1 MTQPAGPG
9 DTVSLSHSDVAVGSE
24 AGSSADSASD
34 SASDLL
40 SDSLFGVEEFRV
52 LATRHALVRKVNHP
66 TLVLG
71 STQRADIVDA
81 QRASELGVEVV
92 RRRGGGGAV
101 LLRPGDHLWIDAWIP
116 RGDPLWEADVG
127 VAAAW
132 VGRWWTAALASF
144 GAYECVVHE
153 GPAVP
158 GEHGALVCFSG
169 KGPGEVFHH
178 ERKVTGV
185 SQWRGKEGA
194 LLRTCAYTRWD
205 ARPLVELL
213 HRDGVSQEEL
223 LRSVAGAATGVD
235 ELHLVGA
242 EITRLGEVL
251 LSSFPAWGEGRS

>member
-1 MTQPAGPG
+1 
-9 DTVSLSHSDVAVGSE
+9 VGSE
-24 AGSSADSASD
+24 TGSGAETGSETGSG
-34 SASDLL
+34 
-40 SDSLFGVEEFRV
+40 SLFGVEEFRV
-52 LATRHALVRKVNHP
+52 LETRHALMRKVSHP

-71 STQRADIVDA
+71 STQRVEIVDA
-81 QRASELGVEVV
+81 QRASERGAEVV

-127 VAAAW
+127 GAAAW
-132 VGRWWTAALASF
+132 VGRWWISALAAF
-144 GAYECVVHE
+144 GDCECVVHE

-169 KGPGEVFHH
+169 KGPGEVFHR
-178 ERKVTGV
+178 ERKVMGV

-194 LLRTCAYTRWD
+194 LFHTCAYTRWD
-205 ARPLVELL
+205 PLPLVELL
-213 HRDGVSQEEL
+213 HLDGVSQEEL
-223 LRSVAGAATGVD
+223 LRSVAGAATGLD
-235 ELHLVGA
+235 ELPLVGG